1 VTYLRYECE
10 KTYLPDGRYFIR
22 YAYKGNQDEVP
33 EDEYC
38 RNVDLF
44 RANGEKIWTIGGH
57 PQNDTNI
64 TGVIVRGN
72 IIEVI
77 NFYGV
82 AYDLDI
88 NSGDIK
94 MKDWRK

>member
-1 VTYLRYECE
+1 MTYTRYEYE
-10 KTYLPDGRYFIR
+10 KTTLPDGKYLIV

-33 EDEYC
+33 IDEYC
-38 RNVDLF
+38 RNVQLF
-44 RANGEKIWTIGGH
+44 DHLGREMWTIGGH

-64 TGVIVRGN
+64 VGVIVHGN
-72 IIEVI
+72 VVEAI

-88 NSGDIK
+88 NSGDIR
-94 MKDWRK
+94 MKGWRK